1 MFSRPK
7 NLSASHRGGPP
18 RPRPGVRVAS
28 PWRSTWWCWVPRAS
42 QGNWRVTLGITG
54 RCMGMLGVNW
64 NLEMLWN
71 VARLTGLYWYMFI
84 DVFSMLIGDK
94 LAGYL
99 AGVATTRRH
108 DNDMARTEA
117 FIWRCSLA
125 YKTLFEKNWLYHQTC
140 LIRKQRSMWI
150 LPEMKATGEIFCQQE
165 FRDSRSKKR
174 KNMSETHRDH
184 KAQTLPPLP
193 FLKRDRLMFHHCI
206 NLKKVYS
213 NTSFAFSFIFWIRF
227 AHDGLPCSIMFY
239 QSVSVLAYASLSQV
253 KRLVTR
259 PIFSVCIC
267 CFQLDERAIKS
278 GSLSIYIYAQ

>member
-1 MFSRPK
+1 
-7 NLSASHRGGPP
+7 
-18 RPRPGVRVAS
+18 
-28 PWRSTWWCWVPRAS
+28 
-42 QGNWRVTLGITG
+42 
-54 RCMGMLGVNW
+54 
-64 NLEMLWN
+64 
-71 VARLTGLYWYMFI
+71 
-84 DVFSMLIGDK
+84 
-94 LAGYL
+94 
-99 AGVATTRRH
+99 
-108 DNDMARTEA
+108 
-117 FIWRCSLA
+117 
-125 YKTLFEKNWLYHQTC
+125 
-140 LIRKQRSMWI
+140 
-150 LPEMKATGEIFCQQE
+150 
-165 FRDSRSKKR
+165 
-174 KNMSETHRDH
+174 MSETHRDH

-278 GSLSIYIYAQ
+278 CSLYIYIYAQYICVLMRILKPSFWVEHNQRSPSGRGPHLPLPYVAFWPRNI